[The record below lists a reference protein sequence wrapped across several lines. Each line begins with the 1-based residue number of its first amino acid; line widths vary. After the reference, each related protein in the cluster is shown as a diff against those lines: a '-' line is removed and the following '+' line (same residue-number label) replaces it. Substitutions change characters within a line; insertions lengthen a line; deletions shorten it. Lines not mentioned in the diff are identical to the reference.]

1 MAKKNKTEQQVSIT
15 YQDARSVRD
24 WIQDGAFRLG
34 LKRTDNKTG
43 KEVGNL
49 SAFQNLMN
57 DYVMADS
64 ERFGEWAKTQI
75 KGK

>member
-1 MAKKNKTEQQVSIT
+1 MAKKNTEQQVSIT
-15 YQDARSVRD
+15 YQDASSVRD

-49 SAFQNLMN
+49 SAYQNLMN
-57 DYVMADS
+57 DYVMADAA
-64 ERFGEWAKTQI
+64 RFAEWAKKKI
-75 KGK
+75 EGK